1 MSSVLN
7 SPQEHQ
13 RLMTRLEYLLR
24 QDETFNLVSG
34 ILSEIADEPLPARP
48 DAAALRAQ
56 LEAQRELIERNDID
70 HARRALG
77 QLGGALYAAQEQL
90 HEFDSR
96 ISVFQLR
103 TRFQHPDSS
112 REEVAAMLQFM
123 LSKLNFSDTDFEKID
138 YLTTRYYALSIK
150 SGGGFSFE
158 HRVREEY
165 QRMLDYAVITKMDT
179 PDPEGMES
187 LDFFREELN
196 SATSF
201 QQLAANETLDRF
213 RTFKAGLQKRRL
225 HPDVM
230 VELARVN
237 LLAGERFDQIAR
249 RASQRI
255 DNLAS
260 KLLSAGVSEADE
272 LKDVE
277 TTRIEDV
284 LKGSLRDA
292 GQLND
297 DYKQNRSRIERLAKA
312 NDALARAHERLGLD
326 TPVIPAVTVEVS
338 AHDDHA
344 EPALTPAPTPHKLRE
359 DLQARLQQL
368 AAELRARP
376 MAEPASPAPVTLPF
390 DGSDFALS
398 AWESAAFQENYPGLR
413 TSNNSLGSLF
423 RVSVALM
430 AELKEKEKLICQGL
444 SRPHPHQAWLH
455 SARYLVTFGHQMLRE
470 LDAHSSAALPPDL
483 RQQFQQTR
491 HKLAGACTDFTTR
504 IHEAGA

>member
-1 MSSVLN
+1 MASVLN
-7 SPQEHQ
+7 SPQERQ

-24 QDETFNLVSG
+24 QDETFSLISR
-34 ILSEIADEPLPARP
+34 ILSEIADAPLPVRP
-48 DAAALRAQ
+48 DGAALREQ
-56 LEAQRELIERNDID
+56 LEAQRELIEHNEID
-70 HARRALG
+70 RARRALG
-77 QLGGALYAAQEQL
+77 QIGGALYAAQEQL
-90 HEFDSR
+90 HELDSR

-103 TRFQHPDSS
+103 TRFQHTDSS
-112 REEVAAMLQFM
+112 RDEVAATLQFM
-123 LSKLNFSDTDFEKID
+123 LSKLNFSDDDFEKID
-138 YLTTRYYALSIK
+138 YLTTRFYALSIK

-158 HRVREEY
+158 NKVRDEY
-165 QRMLDYAVITKMDT
+165 QKMLDYAGITRMDT

-213 RTFKAGLQKRRL
+213 RAFKAGLQKRRL

-255 DNLAS
+255 DNLAT

-272 LKDVE
+272 LKEVE

-284 LKGSLRDA
+284 LKGSLLDA

-297 DYKQNRSRIERLAKA
+297 DYKQNRGRIERLAKA

-326 TPVIPAVTVEVS
+326 TPVIPAIAVEIPV
-338 AHDDHA
+338 HTE
-344 EPALTPAPTPHKLRE
+344 EPALTPAPTPHELRQ
-359 DLQARLQQL
+359 DLQARLQEL

-376 MAEPASPAPVTLPF
+376 LTEPASSAAITLHSG
-390 DGSDFALS
+390 DSDFALS
-398 AWESAAFQENYPGLR
+398 AWESAAFQKNYPGLR
-413 TSNNSLGSLF
+413 AGNNSLGSLF
-423 RVSVALM
+423 RVSVALV
-430 AELKEKEKLICQGL
+430 AELKEKEKLICRGL
-444 SRPHPHQAWLH
+444 SQPHLHQAYLN

-470 LDAHSSAALPPDL
+470 LDAHSSAALPPDIC
-483 RQQFQQTR
+483 QQFQQTR
-491 HKLAGACTDFTTR
+491 HKLAGACTDFTAR